1 MVRELQVK
9 DDRPQGPSWEKK
21 VALWH
26 EMVYEDVPLPSDF
39 KNLLADEYAHLVP
52 VEGRPDENKR
62 AWEAYLA
69 WAGDITEDERT
80 PGQRL
85 EAYFAEQEVALAN
98 L

>member
-26 EMVYEDVPLPSDF
+26 EMVYDEVPLPTDF
-39 KNLLADEYAHLVP
+39 VNLLLEEYARLVP
-52 VEGRPDENKR
+52 VESRPPENKR
-62 AWEAYLA
+62 AWDAYRA

-80 PGQRL
+80 PRERL
-85 EAYFAEQEVALAN
+85 EAYFAEQDAVVAR
-98 L
+98 